1 MVLIWLGGQPEWQ
14 VHVLSQGRRVGL
26 RSPCFVWGG
35 TQENIFKA
43 ETLVASRE
51 KITQSSFKRGAAR
64 TFPACRGGIN
74 NVLEAQTHGLN
85 S

>member
-1 MVLIWLGGQPEWQ
+1 MVLIWLGGQAEWQ
-14 VHVLSQGRRVGL
+14 MNVLSQGRGVSL
-26 RSPCFVWGG
+26 SSSCFIWRC

-51 KITQSSFKRGAAR
+51 KITQSSFKRRAAR
-64 TFPACRGGIN
+64 TFPSCSRRIN
-74 NVLEAQTHGLN
+74 NVLKAQTHGLN